1 MRHLQIASKMTAAA
15 LIATLLV
22 PVSMLAQANDEKT
35 AADRPLI
42 SQGAVKRVPP
52 PAPDAIVG
60 TRETW

>member
-22 PVSMLAQANDEKT
+22 PVSMLAQANDEKI
-35 AADRPLI
+35 AADRSLI
-42 SQGAVKRVPP
+42 GQGAAKRMSP

-60 TRETW
+60 TPENW

>member
-35 AADRPLI
+35 AADRSLI
-42 SQGAVKRVPP
+42 GQVTAKRVPP
-52 PAPDAIVG
+52 PAPEANVG